1 MPEEAIVAV
10 LESLGFNGTKF
21 LPMVYPKNKK
31 ALEFQGLFTCS

>member
-10 LESLGFNGTKF
+10 LESTGFKRTKF

-31 ALEFQGLFTCS
+31 ALDCQGLFICT